1 MTSNIV
7 RRHLDGF
14 LPLLSFL
21 FDFELSMC
29 VVSYLF
35 LIHLISTSIHT
46 THSFNWRIHRIQKS
60 RLIPAK
66 ICKIQ
71 TISTNNFKIGFIN
84 LYHCMAIATACI
96 PYNTFWRT
104 WFQFSRNFFFPVL
117 LHRLRSIRP
126 VQMHDGKCAFIL
138 KLTYGRIHIQ
148 YTWSV
153 LCCVMY
159 V

>member
-84 LYHCMAIATACI
+84 LYHCMAIATACDGSVC
-96 PYNTFWRT
+96 YVCVKFHTTHFEEHDFNFLETF
-104 WFQFSRNFFFPVL
+104 FSRWF
-117 LHRLRSIRP
+117 
-126 VQMHDGKCAFIL
+126 G
-138 KLTYGRIHIQ
+138 
-148 YTWSV
+148 
-153 LCCVMY
+153 CCTVCVPFVRCRCMMEN
-159 V
+159 VHLF